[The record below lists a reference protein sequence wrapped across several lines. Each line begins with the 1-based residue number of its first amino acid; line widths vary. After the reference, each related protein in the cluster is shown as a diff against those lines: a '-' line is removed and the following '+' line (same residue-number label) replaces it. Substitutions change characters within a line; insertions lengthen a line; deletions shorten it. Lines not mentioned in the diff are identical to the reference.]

1 MKELSSIVSGFFI
14 RGWDFKEKSIEGLL
28 LYLILEVFE
37 KAFSIFDNGFHFWT
51 IEETLWFDSLS
62 LKKTTL
68 LLSVDEKFFFMKGV
82 FILEIWFIYE
92 WAVVKPCT
100 LVSDFAPLL

>member
-37 KAFSIFDNGFHFWT
+37 KAFSIFDNGFHF
-51 IEETLWFDSLS
+51 
-62 LKKTTL
+62 
-68 LLSVDEKFFFMKGV
+68 
-82 FILEIWFIYE
+82 
-92 WAVVKPCT
+92 
-100 LVSDFAPLL
+100 